1 MFPAETIAHRKGAK
15 MKPLLDVLII
25 LDALEKEG
33 SFAAA
38 SAKLYKTPSALSYT
52 VHKLESDLNIQ
63 LLDRSGHRAR
73 FTRTGQM
80 LLEKGREV
88 LHTVRELEKQAVKLH
103 QGWENELVIG
113 VDDTFPFSLLTPLIE
128 AFYQRHSV
136 TRLVFING
144 VLGGS
149 WEALTQGRA
158 DIIVG
163 ALHEPPPLSDF
174 GFARLGVLE
183 QVFVVAPHHPLAQES
198 EPISRRTMKSHRAIV
213 VGDSAGPQCAI
224 SSQLLDDQEAITVF
238 DFKTKL
244 ELQISG
250 LGCGYL
256 PRYLAQRY
264 IETGALIEKQ
274 IMAQTR
280 HESVW
285 VGWNEQTAGLASAWW
300 RDEILANSAIAS
312 VYTLTDV
319 DKSAS

>member
-1 MFPAETIAHRKGAK
+1 

-113 VDDTFPFSLLTPLIE
+113 VDDTFPFSLLSPLIE

-136 TRLVFING
+136 TRLKFING

-163 ALHEPPPLSDF
+163 ALRDPPQSSDF
-174 GFARLGVLE
+174 GFSRIGTLE
-183 QVFVVAPHHPLAQES
+183 QVFVVAPHHPLAQEP
-198 EPISRRTMKSHRAIV
+198 EPIPRRVIKGCRAIV
-213 VGDSAGPQCAI
+213 VGDSSLPECAI
-224 SSQLLDDQEAITVF
+224 SSQLLEDQEAITVF

-256 PRYLAQRY
+256 PRYLAQRF
-264 IETGALIEKQ
+264 IESGALVEKHVL
-274 IMAQTR
+274 AQTNS
-280 HESVW
+280 ESVW

-300 RDEILANSAIAS
+300 RDEILANSAIAA
-312 VYTLTDV
+312 VYTLPEGGIST
-319 DKSAS
+319 A

>member
-1 MFPAETIAHRKGAK
+1 

-52 VHKLESDLNIQ
+52 VQKLESDLNIQ
-63 LLDRSGHRAR
+63 ILDRSGHRAR

-128 AFYQRHSV
+128 AFYQHHSV
-136 TRLVFING
+136 TRLIFING

-149 WEALTQGRA
+149 WDALTQGRA
-158 DIIVG
+158 DIFVG
-163 ALHEPPPLSDF
+163 ALHEPPQLSDF

-183 QVFVVAPHHPLAQES
+183 QVFAVAPHHPLAQES
-198 EPISRRTMKSHRAIV
+198 EPLNRRVIKGYRAIV
-213 VGDSAGPQCAI
+213 VGDSSRPECSV
-224 SSQLLDDQEAITVF
+224 SSQLLDEQEAITVF

-256 PRYLAQRY
+256 PRYLAQRF
-264 IETGALIEKQ
+264 IDSGALVEKQ
-274 IMAQTR
+274 VLAQSSN
-280 HESVW
+280 ESVW

-300 RDEILANSAIAS
+300 RDEILANSAIAA
-312 VYTLTDV
+312 VYSQPDV
-319 DKSAS
+319 QKSAS

>member
-1 MFPAETIAHRKGAK
+1 

-38 SAKLYKTPSALSYT
+38 SAKLFKTPSALSYT

-63 LLDRSGHRAR
+63 ILDRSGHRAR

-80 LLEKGREV
+80 LLEKGRDV

-103 QGWENELVIG
+103 QGWENELIIG
-113 VDDTFPFSLLTPLIE
+113 VDDTFPFSLLAPLIE
-128 AFYQRHSV
+128 AFYERHSV
-136 TRLVFING
+136 TRLKFING
-144 VLGGS
+144 VLAGS
-149 WEALTQGRA
+149 WESLVQGRA
-158 DIIVG
+158 DIVVG
-163 ALHEPPPLSDF
+163 ALLEPPQLSDF
-174 GFARLGVLE
+174 GFACLGHLE
-183 QVFVVAPHHPLAQES
+183 QVFVIAPHHPLAQEP
-198 EPISRRTMKSHRAIV
+198 EPVNRRVIKNYRAIV
-213 VGDSAGPQCAI
+213 VGDSSLPSCAA

-264 IETGALIEKQ
+264 IESGALIEKQ
-274 IMAQTR
+274 VIAQSSYD
-280 HESVW
+280 SVW
-285 VGWNEQTAGLASAWW
+285 IGWNEQTAGLASAWW
-300 RDEILANSAIAS
+300 RQEILAYSAIAA
-312 VYTLTDV
+312 VYAQGAAE
-319 DKSAS
+319 KSGE

>member
-1 MFPAETIAHRKGAK
+1 

-52 VHKLESDLNIQ
+52 VHRLESDLNIQ
-63 LLDRSGHRAR
+63 ILDRSGHRAR

-88 LHTVRELEKQAVKLH
+88 LHTVRELEKQAIKLH
-103 QGWENELVIG
+103 EGWENELVIG
-113 VDDTFPFSLLTPLIE
+113 VDDTFPFSLLAPLIE
-128 AFYQRHSV
+128 SFYQRHNV
-136 TRLVFING
+136 TRLKFVNG

-163 ALHEPPPLSDF
+163 AMHEPPASSDY
-174 GFARLGVLE
+174 GFTRLGELE
-183 QVFVVAPHHPLAQES
+183 QVFAVAPHHPLAQEP
-198 EPISRRTMKSHRAIV
+198 EPLSRSTIKRCRAIV
-213 VGDSAGPQCAI
+213 VGDSSPLSTAT
-224 SSQLLDDQEAITVF
+224 QLLDDQEAITVF

-256 PRYLAQRY
+256 PRYLAQRFL
-264 IETGALIEKQ
+264 ESGALVEKKVVEQ
-274 IMAQTR
+274 ILF
-280 HESVW
+280 EPVW
-285 VGWNEQTAGLASAWW
+285 IGWNEQTAGLASAWW
-300 RDEILANSAIAS
+300 RDAILANSAIAG
-312 VYTLTDV
+312 VYAKD
-319 DKSAS
+319 DANKSTS

>member
-1 MFPAETIAHRKGAK
+1 

-38 SAKLYKTPSALSYT
+38 SAKLFKTPSALSYT

-63 LLDRSGHRAR
+63 LLDRSGHRAK

-88 LHTVRELEKQAVKLH
+88 LHTVRELEKQAIKLH
-103 QGWENELVIG
+103 EGWENELVIG
-113 VDDTFPFSLLTPLIE
+113 VDDTFPFSLLAPLIE
-128 AFYQRHSV
+128 SFYQHHSV
-136 TRLVFING
+136 TRLKFING

-163 ALHEPPPLSDF
+163 ATHEPPPLSGF
-174 GFARLGVLE
+174 GFVQLGYLE
-183 QVFVVAPHHPLAQES
+183 QVFAVAPHHPLVQEQ
-198 EPISRRTMKSHRAIV
+198 EPLSRRIIKRFRAIV
-213 VGDSAGPQCAI
+213 VGDITHPAF
-224 SSQLLDDQEAITVF
+224 SSQLLEDQEAITVF

-256 PRYLAQRY
+256 PRYLAQRFL
-264 IETGALIEKQ
+264 ESGALVEKKVVAQ
-274 IMAQTR
+274 ILF
-280 HESVW
+280 EPVW
-285 VGWNEQTAGLASAWW
+285 IGWNEQTAGLASAWW
-300 RDEILANSAIAS
+300 RDEILANSAIAG
-312 VYTLTDV
+312 VYSKDAV
-319 DKSAS
+319 DKSIV

>member
-1 MFPAETIAHRKGAK
+1 

-38 SAKLYKTPSALSYT
+38 SAKLFKTPSALSYT

-63 LLDRSGHRAR
+63 LLDRSGHRAK

-88 LHTVRELEKQAVKLH
+88 LHTVRELEKQAIKLH
-103 QGWENELVIG
+103 EGWENELVIG
-113 VDDTFPFSLLTPLIE
+113 VDDTFPFSLLAPLIE
-128 AFYQRHSV
+128 SFYQHHSV
-136 TRLVFING
+136 TRLKFING

-163 ALHEPPPLSDF
+163 ATHEPPPLSGF
-174 GFARLGVLE
+174 GFVQLGYLE
-183 QVFVVAPHHPLAQES
+183 QVFAVAPHHPLVQEQ
-198 EPISRRTMKSHRAIV
+198 EPLSRRIIKRFRAIV
-213 VGDSAGPQCAI
+213 VGDITHPAS
-224 SSQLLDDQEAITVF
+224 SSQLLEDQEAITVF

-256 PRYLAQRY
+256 PRYLAQRFL
-264 IETGALIEKQ
+264 ESGALVEKKVVAQ
-274 IMAQTR
+274 IFF
-280 HESVW
+280 EPVW
-285 VGWNEQTAGLASAWW
+285 IGWNEQTAGLASAWW
-300 RDEILANSAIAS
+300 RDEILANSAIAG
-312 VYTLTDV
+312 VYSKDAV
-319 DKSAS
+319 GKSID

>member
-1 MFPAETIAHRKGAK
+1 

-38 SAKLYKTPSALSYT
+38 SAKLFKTPSALSYT

-63 LLDRSGHRAR
+63 LLDRSGHRAK

-88 LHTVRELEKQAVKLH
+88 LHTVRELEKQAIKLH
-103 QGWENELVIG
+103 EGWENELVIG
-113 VDDTFPFSLLTPLIE
+113 VDDTFPFSLLAPLIE
-128 AFYQRHSV
+128 SFYQHHSV
-136 TRLVFING
+136 TRLKFING

-163 ALHEPPPLSDF
+163 AMHEPPPLSGF
-174 GFARLGVLE
+174 GFVRLGYLE
-183 QVFVVAPHHPLAQES
+183 QVFAVAPHHPLVQES
-198 EPISRRTMKSHRAIV
+198 EPLSRRIIKRFRAIV
-213 VGDSAGPQCAI
+213 VGDVTHPAS
-224 SSQLLDDQEAITVF
+224 SSQLLEDQEAITVF

-256 PRYLAQRY
+256 PRYLAQRFL
-264 IETGALIEKQ
+264 ESGALVEKKVVAQ
-274 IMAQTR
+274 ILF
-280 HESVW
+280 EPVW
-285 VGWNEQTAGLASAWW
+285 IGWNEQTAGLASAWW
-300 RDEILANSAIAS
+300 RDEILANSAIAG
-312 VYTLTDV
+312 VYAKEAV
-319 DKSAS
+319 DKSID

>member
-1 MFPAETIAHRKGAK
+1 

-38 SAKLYKTPSALSYT
+38 SAKLFKTPSALSYT

-63 LLDRSGHRAR
+63 LLDRTGHRAR

-136 TRLVFING
+136 TRLKFING

-149 WEALTQGRA
+149 WEALTQGGR
-158 DIIVG
+158 I
-163 ALHEPPPLSDF
+163 LSS
-174 GFARLGVLE
+174 ARCM
-183 QVFVVAPHHPLAQES
+183 
-198 EPISRRTMKSHRAIV
+198 SRRSRANLV
-213 VGDSAGPQCAI
+213 LRAWASL
-224 SSQLLDDQEAITVF
+224 SKFSLW
-238 DFKTKL
+238 
-244 ELQISG
+244 
-250 LGCGYL
+250 
-256 PRYLAQRY
+256 QR
-264 IETGALIEKQ
+264 II
-274 IMAQTR
+274 R
-280 HESVW
+280 
-285 VGWNEQTAGLASAWW
+285 
-300 RDEILANSAIAS
+300 
-312 VYTLTDV
+312 
-319 DKSAS
+319 

>member
-1 MFPAETIAHRKGAK
+1 
-15 MKPLLDVLII
+15 MKPLLDVLVI

-52 VHKLESDLNIQ
+52 VQKLESDLNIQ
-63 LLDRSGHRAR
+63 ILDRTGHRAR

-80 LLEKGREV
+80 LLEKGRDV

-163 ALHEPPPLSDF
+163 ALHEPPQLSDLVLRGSAF
-174 GFARLGVLE
+174 WSRFLPLRLITRWRMNRSLLPDASLKTIVPLWLETVL
-183 QVFVVAPHHPLAQES
+183 APSAAFHRS
-198 EPISRRTMKSHRAIV
+198 CWMSR
-213 VGDSAGPQCAI
+213 GP
-224 SSQLLDDQEAITVF
+224 SPF
-238 DFKTKL
+238 
-244 ELQISG
+244 
-250 LGCGYL
+250 
-256 PRYLAQRY
+256 
-264 IETGALIEKQ
+264 LILKP
-274 IMAQTR
+274 
-280 HESVW
+280 SW
-285 VGWNEQTAGLASAWW
+285 SC
-300 RDEILANSAIAS
+300 
-312 VYTLTDV
+312 
-319 DKSAS
+319 K

>member
-1 MFPAETIAHRKGAK
+1 

-63 LLDRSGHRAR
+63 ILDRTGHRAR

-113 VDDTFPFSLLTPLIE
+113 VDDTFPFSLLSPLIE
-128 AFYQRHSV
+128 QFYQSHSV

-163 ALHEPPPLSDF
+163 ALHEPPQLTDF
-174 GFARLGVLE
+174 GFARLGMLE
-183 QVFVVAPHHPLAQES
+183 QVFVVAPHHPLAQEP
-198 EPISRRTMKSHRAIV
+198 EPINRRTIRGFRAIV
-213 VGDSAGPQCAI
+213 VGDSSDSDFATA
-224 SSQLLDDQEAITVF
+224 SQQLDCQEAITVF

-250 LGCGYL
+250 LGCGYI
-256 PRYLAQRY
+256 PRYLAQRF
-264 IETGALIEKQ
+264 IESGALIEKQ
-274 IMAQTR
+274 VMAQSGD
-280 HESVW
+280 ESVW

-300 RDEILANSAIAS
+300 RAEILANSAIAA
-312 VYTLTDV
+312 VYTPLIEGNSTG
-319 DKSAS
+319 

>member
-1 MFPAETIAHRKGAK
+1 

-52 VHKLESDLNIQ
+52 VHRLESDLNIQ
-63 LLDRSGHRAR
+63 ILDRSGHRAR

-88 LHTVRELEKQAVKLH
+88 LHTVRELEKQAIKLH
-103 QGWENELVIG
+103 EGWENELVIG
-113 VDDTFPFSLLTPLIE
+113 VDDTFPFSLLAPLIE
-128 AFYQRHSV
+128 SFYQHHSV
-136 TRLVFING
+136 TRLKFING

-149 WEALTQGRA
+149 WDALTQGRA

-163 ALHEPPPLSDF
+163 AMHEPPSSSDF
-174 GFARLGVLE
+174 SVARLGELE
-183 QVFVVAPHHPLAQES
+183 QVFAVAPHHPLAQEA
-198 EPISRRTMKSHRAIV
+198 EPLSRSTIKHYRAIV
-213 VGDSAGPQCAI
+213 VGDS
-224 SSQLLDDQEAITVF
+224 SSLSSASATQLLDDQEAITVF

-256 PRYLAQRY
+256 PRYLAQRFL
-264 IETGALIEKQ
+264 ESGALIEKKVV
-274 IMAQTR
+274 AQMLF
-280 HESVW
+280 EPVW
-285 VGWNEQTAGLASAWW
+285 MGWNEQTAGLASAWW
-300 RDEILANSAIAS
+300 RDAILANSAIAG
-312 VYTLTDV
+312 VYTKDETN
-319 DKSAS
+319 KSNI

>member
-1 MFPAETIAHRKGAK
+1 

-38 SAKLYKTPSALSYT
+38 SAKLFKTPSALSYT

-63 LLDRSGHRAR
+63 LLDRTGHRAR

-136 TRLVFING
+136 TRLKFING

-163 ALHEPPPLSDF
+163 ALHEPPQSSEF

-183 QVFVVAPHHPLAQES
+183 QVFVVATHHPLAEEP
-198 EPISRRTMKSHRAIV
+198 EPISRRVIKGCRAIV
-213 VGDSAGPQCAI
+213 VGDSSLPECAV

-256 PRYLAQRY
+256 PRYLAQRF
-264 IETGALIEKQ
+264 IETGALVEKQ
-274 IMAQTR
+274 VMAQN
-280 HESVW
+280 HSESVW

-300 RDEILANSAIAS
+300 RDEILANSAIAA
-312 VYTLTDV
+312 VYTSPEGGIS
-319 DKSAS
+319 SA